1 MSGIP
6 RWSLALLLL
15 STTAVATAVAPAFA
29 AADATLIASCNGCHG
44 EQGVS
49 TAQEVPTIAG
59 ISVPVATDALK
70 AFKSRTRP
78 CRKVSVERANTKI
91 HGDMCAIAAQVSG
104 ADITALAEHYS
115 QLPYAHMKQ
124 PVDAAEA
131 AAGKAIAE
139 HQCEIC
145 HTKGG
150 TDPTDD
156 AGLLGGQPLGWL
168 KGAIADVKDGKMPQP
183 KMMRA
188 KTSKLSDAD
197 VTALAEYYA
206 SR

>member
-1 MSGIP
+1 MSGNTR
-6 RWSLALLLL
+6 RWSLVALLVC
-15 STTAVATAVAPAFA
+15 TTAVATAFA
-29 AADATLIASCNGCHG
+29 AADATLVASCNRCHG
-44 EQGVS
+44 QNGVS
-49 TAQEVPTIAG
+49 TAQSVPTIAG
-59 ISVPVATDALK
+59 ISQPVAVDALK
-70 AFKSRTRP
+70 AFKSKTRP
-78 CRKVSVERANTKI
+78 CRET
-91 HGDMCAIAAQVSG
+91 HGNMCDIASKLSD

-115 QLPYAHMKQ
+115 QLPYVHMRQ

-131 AAGKAIAE
+131 AAGKAIAQ

-168 KGAIADVKDGKMPQP
+168 KGAIADVKDGKMAQP

-188 KTSKLSDAD
+188 KTMNLSDSD
-197 VTALAEYYA
+197 VQALAEYYA
-206 SR
+206 SL